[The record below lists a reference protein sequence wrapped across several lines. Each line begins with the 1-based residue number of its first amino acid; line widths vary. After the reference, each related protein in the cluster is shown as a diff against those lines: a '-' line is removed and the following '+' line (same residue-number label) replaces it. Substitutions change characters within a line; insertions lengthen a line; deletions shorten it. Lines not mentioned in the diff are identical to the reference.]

1 MAQSR
6 VMAACQ
12 PGVAAHGGMHLAA
25 LQGSRVFQGGTY
37 TDLHGM
43 LGVRSG
49 ADVLYVGDHI
59 YGDIVKS
66 KKSLGWRTMLVIPEL
81 ESELAKTEQA
91 TYDELKR
98 CGTGAVL
105 GQAGTGGSALCVLG
119 CMSGGGGGSM
129 HGTVLLGLH
138 MRSARLRIGW

>member
-1 MAQSR
+1 MPTPCHSHSPGIAG
-6 VMAACQ
+6 CL
-12 PGVAAHGGMHLAA
+12 PGVAAHVGLLLAA

-98 CGTGAVL
+98 CGAGAVL
-105 GQAGTGGSALCVLG
+105 GRAGAVAGAGAG
-119 CMSGGGGGSM
+119 R
-129 HGTVLLGLH
+129 GLW
-138 MRSARLRIGW
+138 RRG